1 LLVTANKGVR
11 HSRDL
16 DYFQLL
22 KESGRESLP
31 RDHKVIR
38 LALLADCATQHFVP
52 LFRALFMRE
61 GIRAEVYEGAFDA
74 IDLESRNP
82 QSALYS
88 FRPDIVV
95 ILNSVQTLRDKYYR
109 RLTPSDD
116 FCDDA
121 LRGLTGVWESLR
133 VNTQALVIQS
143 NYVTPVERIFGNFDY
158 RVPGSLVSIAR
169 RLNTAILAEMRQRS
183 GILLNDIDAVASW
196 VGRKTWFDER
206 LWCIGKSFCALD
218 YLPLV
223 ADSVVKIALANL
235 GKVLKCVVVDLDNT
249 LWGGVV
255 GDDGPNGIQIG
266 AHGDG
271 EPFYRLQSFL
281 KELKKRGILLAVC
294 SKNEHANAISPFREN
309 SEMVL
314 KMEDF
319 SVFMANWDNK
329 ADNLRKIGD
338 QLGIGLDSMLFLDD
352 NPFERDAVRT
362 MLPEVNVPELP
373 EDAADYVKALA
384 ELNLFET
391 SSFSSEDVLRSDLYE
406 REAQRRIAQSAAT
419 SFDEFLQS
427 LATKISVSRFVPE
440 FLPRITQLL
449 QRSNQFNLTTNR
461 HNQAQCEAM
470 MNDTETCLPL
480 FARLKDRFGDHG
492 LISIVIARPNRETG
506 SLVISDWVM
515 SCRVLTRG
523 VEEFL
528 MNYLVGAACQMGLN
542 KITGSYIPTAKNAMV
557 KDFYSRFDFARV
569 ELHHNGA
576 SEWQL
581 RIEEYRHRAVF
592 ILPEEPHMYTTV
604 E

>member
-1 LLVTANKGVR
+1 MTANKGIQY
-11 HSRDL
+11 SRDL

-22 KESGRESLP
+22 TESGRESLP

-61 GIRAEVYEGAFDA
+61 RIRAELYEGAFDA

-82 QSALYS
+82 QSALYT
-88 FRPDIVV
+88 FQPDVVV
-95 ILNSVQTLRDKYYR
+95 ILNSVQALRDKYYR
-109 RLTPSDD
+109 RLKAAGD
-116 FCDDA
+116 FCDDT
-121 LRGLTGVWESLR
+121 LGRLTAVWDSLR
-133 VNTQALVIQS
+133 MNTRALVIQS
-143 NYVTPVERIFGNFDY
+143 NYVTPLERFFGNYDY
-158 RVPGSLVSIAR
+158 QVPGSLASIAR
-169 RLNTAILAEMRQRS
+169 QLNTAIVEEMRPRA
-183 GILLNDIDAVASW
+183 GVFLNDVDASASW
-196 VGRKTWFDER
+196 VGRQTWFDER
-206 LWCIGKSFCALD
+206 LWCIGRSFCALE

-223 ADSVVKIALANL
+223 ANNVVKIALANS

-255 GDDGPNGIQIG
+255 GDDGPNGIHIG

-294 SKNEHANAISPFREN
+294 SKNEHANAISPFHEN

-319 SVFMANWDNK
+319 AVFIANWDNK
-329 ADNLRKIGD
+329 AHNLSKIRD
-338 QLGIGLDSMLFLDD
+338 ELGIGLDSMLFLDD
-352 NPFERDAVRT
+352 NPFERNAVRT

-373 EDAADYVKALA
+373 EDAADYVKALV

-391 SSFSSEDVLRSDLYE
+391 SSFSTEDVLRSDLYE
-406 REAQRRIAQSAAT
+406 REAQRRIAQSAAA

-427 LATKISVSRFVPE
+427 LETKISVSRFVPE

-470 MNDTETCLPL
+470 MNDTEGCLPL
-480 FARLKDRFGDHG
+480 FVRLKDRFGDHG
-492 LISIVIARPNRETG
+492 LISILIARPNKKAG

-528 MNYLVGAACQMGLN
+528 MNYLVDAACRMGL
-542 KITGSYIPTAKNAMV
+542 KTITGSYIPTVKNAMV
-557 KDFYSRFDFARV
+557 KDFYSHFDFTRV
-569 ELHHNGA
+569 ESHGNGA

-581 RIEEYRHRAVF
+581 RVEEYRNRTVF
-592 ILPEEPHMYTTV
+592 ILPEEPQMYTTV
-604 E
+604 G